1 MKKVLCMCLA
11 FCLML
16 TAFAGCGKSD
26 SVDGDNDNKINNR
39 ENINSKDNISDNN
52 TKNKVDKKRIIH
64 TKGYENGIAYVVIAN
79 EGKITSYPAFIDEN
93 GNILFEAKGFTYNEA
108 NPISEKGI
116 TLLYDN
122 DMINYICDIKN
133 GRIITAQEL
142 GGTNIV
148 QGEYELLGD
157 GYVLVEKVETA
168 YNGSTKSIAIFND
181 RMEEVYSY
189 SKELYNFLY
198 ESDWGMDRRYSN
210 GYIYSEIYSDNGYF
224 NINTG
229 EFGNNIT
236 EIPTSVR
243 EENSNE
249 IWTSIFNKS
258 DKFVNIYEQGEFIN
272 GYAPVVFKTEDVYYF
287 TIVDKSGDFCF
298 DPVVT
303 KGNYICGSAGEY
315 VVVAW
320 DGQGDSYIEI
330 FNTSG
335 KVTEI
340 AVEIENFHE
349 VELTYSENI
358 ISIVSGVHTF
368 DTYERSCEFYNEDGT
383 KLF

>member
-1 MKKVLCMCLA
+1 MKKILSIILALCL
-11 FCLML
+11 LL
-16 TAFAGCGKSD
+16 TAFAGCRKKEPS
-26 SVDGDNDNKINNR
+26 GDIVA
-39 ENINSKDNISDNN
+39 NSKNDIDNVNSDNMSN
-52 TKNKVDKKRIIH
+52 NATNKVDKKRIIH

-79 EGKITSYPAFIDEN
+79 EGEFTSYPAFIDEN

-148 QGEYELLGD
+148 QGEYEILGD
-157 GYVLVEKVETA
+157 GYVLVGKVETA

-198 ESDWGMDRRYSN
+198 ETYWGMDRRYSD

-229 EFGNNIT
+229 KFGNNIN
-236 EIPTSVR
+236 EIPTSAR
-243 EENSNE
+243 ENDSDRIWSNILNNNE
-249 IWTSIFNKS
+249 
-258 DKFVNIYEQGEFIN
+258 DFVNVYERGTFVD
-272 GYAPVVFKTEDVYYF
+272 GYAAVGFETEGVYYF
-287 TIVDKSGDFCF
+287 TIVDKNGDFCF
-298 DPVVT
+298 EPIVT
-303 KGNYICGSAGEY
+303 KGNYIRGSAGEY

-320 DGQGDSYIEI
+320 DRQGDSYIEI

-340 AVEIENFHE
+340 AIEIENFHE

-368 DTYERSCEFYNEDGT
+368 DTYERSCEFYNKDGT